1 MDTAQGSRLL
11 SEVGGES
18 LEEILGS
25 LRTAYHHATTV
36 EGNASINYR
45 SKTTGIAELD
55 EIVTRHF
62 QSTKIGGL
70 SITGRYLPLVYK
82 IASTLVS
89 SPNNK
94 AVIII
99 DYEGRFEALRLK
111 CSTADLDHIYVLQPA
126 ESARDQIRDII
137 ADIESYM
144 VYDPE
149 AKQSSDRELWGT
161 IAIGGTGGGDVSAGW
176 KGWLH
181 VDREQVQP
189 FPSDITLNEA
199 LQQREERQKA
209 VDAAGWQASS
219 AWGDFIFHED

>member
-1 MDTAQGSRLL
+1 MDAAQGSRLL
-11 SEVGGES
+11 SEVGGDS

-25 LRTAYHHATTV
+25 LRSAYDHSTAP
-36 EGNASINYR
+36 EGNAPINFR
-45 SKTTGIAELD
+45 SKTTGIKELD
-55 EIVTRHF
+55 EIVRRHF

-99 DYEGRFEALRLK
+99 DYEERFEALRLR
-111 CSTADLDHIYVLQPA
+111 CSTDNLDHIYVLRPA

-137 ADIESYM
+137 ANTEKYL
-144 VYDPE
+144 VYDEE
-149 AKQSSDRELWGT
+149 AKKSANRELWGT
-161 IAIGGTGGGDVSAGW
+161 IVIGRPGGGDVSAGW
-176 KGWLH
+176 KGWLR
-181 VDREQVQP
+181 VDREEVPP
-189 FPSDITLNEA
+189 FPPDITLDEA
-199 LQQREERQKA
+199 LQQREERQRA

-219 AWGDFIFHED
+219 AWGDFIFHEI